1 MSDAIHS
8 RSRGIVVFTD
18 MTALLWEHDD
28 GHQVVKWADSFD
40 SAKSEYAKKHG
51 GLLHAVVYML
61 INSEVIYETDH

>member
-1 MSDAIHS
+1 MSPVVHS

-28 GHQVVKWADSFD
+28 GHQVIKWAESFD
-40 SAKSEYAKKHG
+40 SEKSGHAKEHG

-61 INSEVIYETDH
+61 VNWEVIYETDH